1 MNLLSIT
8 ITPDRIQAF
17 LSIMGFISM
26 LAIPSILEHK
36 PNKKQLHR

>member
-17 LSIMGFISM
+17 LILAGLISVFG
-26 LAIPSILEHK
+26 IPSIVESK
-36 PNKKQLHR
+36 QNKKQLHR